1 MDDHTVKNNSE
12 LLTAL
17 IVVLNRHRNIEGAVA
32 TLEYLKSAKHN
43 YVQRDIDRMMNSLV
57 LALDALS
64 GLPPDT
70 KLLPEL
76 GEVTRQYVRWISQTG
91 ERMERLA
98 KEYEA
103 GGGKLLSRE
112 EILDEVADRRG
123 APR

>member
-1 MDDHTVKNNSE
+1 MDHTIKNNSE
-12 LLTAL
+12 LLGEL
-17 IVVLNRHRNIEGAVA
+17 IDVLNRHQNTDGAVE

-57 LALDALS
+57 LALDTLS

-70 KLLPEL
+70 KLWPEL
-76 GEVTRQYVRWISQTG
+76 REVIQQYVRWISQAG
-91 ERMERLA
+91 DRMGKLA
-98 KEYEA
+98 QEYEA

-123 APR
+123 PPK

>member
-1 MDDHTVKNNSE
+1 MDHDHTIENNRQ
-12 LLTAL
+12 LFDDL
-17 IVVLNRHRNIEGAVA
+17 IGVLNKHPNTEAAFG
-32 TLEYLKSAKHN
+32 TLEYLKSARHN

-57 LALDALS
+57 LALYELS
-64 GLPPDT
+64 GVRDV

-76 GEVTRQYVRWISQTG
+76 REVIRKHYRWISQAG
-91 ERMERLA
+91 DRMAKLA